1 MTRESQN
8 KPKYMNERS
17 FFSAR
22 VPARRTPSRRRLA
35 RASRRH
41 GLGVLFGVR
50 RQSGFVREEKTED
63 RSERDDRTPRVR
75 PVRHSGTAE
84 VGLNERMYIHEKPD
98 TRNDRMT
105 ASLLPRRSVPN
116 RQWLFGRPGKVWL
129 GNDVDGDR

>member
-1 MTRESQN
+1 MTKALQN
-8 KPKYMNERS
+8 EPKYMNERS
-17 FFSAR
+17 FSSAR

-41 GLGVLFGVR
+41 RLGVLFGVR

-84 VGLNERMYIHEKPD
+84 VGLNERMYIHKKSD
-98 TRNDRMT
+98 TRNDRLT
-105 ASLLPRRSVPN
+105 ASLLPRRLVPN